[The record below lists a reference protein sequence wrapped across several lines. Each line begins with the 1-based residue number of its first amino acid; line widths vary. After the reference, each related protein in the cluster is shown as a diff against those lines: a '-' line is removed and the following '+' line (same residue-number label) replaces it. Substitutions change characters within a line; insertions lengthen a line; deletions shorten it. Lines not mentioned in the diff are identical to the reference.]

1 MNLLFDLEGTLIH
14 RRGSDQD
21 VGEALLIAM
30 LGTLKEQHRLF
41 IITSKL
47 EAQAR
52 SEVAENHLNPYFS
65 EIVGRDS
72 YPGSATKAETL
83 AQLIEDKGLV
93 DEECIIIG
101 DRPHD
106 MEAGRGNSI
115 CAIGVL
121 WGNGSKAELLSGG
134 ADYLCENFYEL
145 QANIEFLDG

>member
-14 RRGSDQD
+14 RKGSDQD
-21 VGEALLIAM
+21 VGEALLLAM
-30 LGTLKEQHRLF
+30 LKTLKERHRLV

-52 SEVAENHLNPYFS
+52 LSLTEIHLEQYFS
-65 EIVGRDS
+65 EIVGRDT
-72 YPGSATKAETL
+72 YPGAATKAETL
-83 AQLIEDKGLV
+83 ALLIEDKGLL

-121 WGNGSKAELLSGG
+121 WGNGSRAELLAGG
-134 ADYLCENFYEL
+134 ADYLCENIYEL
-145 QANIEFLDG
+145 QVNIEFLDE